1 MPATDHNKTVIYKII
16 NYDHPGLVYVGS
28 TTSFKHRKNQHKFR
42 ALNPDNCKVHLK
54 LYESI
59 RKFGGWESWRMI
71 QICEYPCDSKRDAE
85 KEEDRYMVELKACL
99 NVNRAYCS
107 EERRKE
113 QMKHGQ
119 ERRKEKLG
127 PDGIKEY
134 NKLKDN
140 QRSDKKKIYYLET
153 RQDYVKEKIT
163 CECGYIV
170 SRGSLN
176 CHKKSTRHKLKLE
189 SN

>member
-1 MPATDHNKTVIYKII
+1 MPATDYSKTVIYKII

-42 ALNPDNCKVHLK
+42 ALNPDNCKGHLK

-85 KEEDRYMVELKACL
+85 KEEDRKMVELKACL

-113 QMKHGQ
+113 QKKHGQ
-119 ERRKEKLG
+119 ERRNARLGIDVLKESRRIY
-127 PDGIKEY
+127 DE
-134 NKLKDN
+134 N
-140 QRSDKKKIYYLET
+140 RMDKKKLYHRNIRKTILH
-153 RQDYVKEKIT
+153 EKVI
-163 CECGYIV
+163 CECGDIV
-170 SRGSLN
+170 CKGAL
-176 CHKKSTRHKLKLE
+176 TRHKKTNKHNIQME
-189 SN
+189 NK